1 MRLVMN
7 EPVERMDR
15 PYARRWWAL
24 LVLCLSLLIIVMANT
39 ALTVAAPDMTRDLGL
54 SSADLQWVIDGY
66 TVPYAALMLLLG
78 AIGDKYSRRGALVLG
93 LVVFGGGAVAGSLV
107 GSSTGVIAA
116 RAVMGVGAALI
127 MPATLS
133 LLAATFPRAE
143 RAKAIVLWTATAGL
157 AIAAGPLVAGAL
169 LENHGWSSTFL
180 INVPIAALAIVGAL
194 VLVPPSKAAHHN
206 RIDYVGGLLSVVW
219 IGSLVYMII
228 EGPHFGWGVKAV
240 TAAVV
245 AGAGLVLF
253 VLWELRHPRPVIDV
267 RRFANRRFA
276 GSNLAVALFFLAVF
290 GAFYYL
296 TQHLQF
302 VLGYDALDT
311 GVRMLPLAG
320 AVFVGSALT
329 GYLTPRIGM
338 RFTVTAGMVGGTVA
352 LALLT
357 RVDASSSYGDL
368 VLPLVM
374 LGLAIGLALSPCTD
388 AIMGAFPEAELGVG
402 GAVNDTSLELGG
414 SLGIAILG
422 SVLASSYSSH
432 LADATAGSKL
442 PAGALAT
449 AQDSVGAG
457 YAVAQGIG
465 DKARQL
471 GEQAAQSANAE
482 QAAQLKAQAGQLA
495 DGARQMADAVGSSFS
510 DAVAHTSLVGA
521 VILGVGTVL
530 VAVLLPSK
538 ARTEAEAEI
547 DADAD
552 ADADADTE
560 TETGVVS
567 ETGAGSET
575 EAGAVSDTET
585 EAGSG
590 TDADAGSEAGV
601 GAGVSTGAEAPAG
614 KPAEAEKPVGSEGA
628 SEGGTEAGTVTPR
641 AAVS

>member
-1 MRLVMN
+1 MT
-7 EPVERMDR
+7 EPVERMER

-39 ALTVAAPDMTRDLGL
+39 ALTVAAPDMTKDLGL

-93 LVVFGGGAVAGSLV
+93 LVVFGGGAVFGYLAD
-107 GSSTGVIAA
+107 SSATVIAA

-143 RAKAIVLWTATAGL
+143 RAKAITLWTATAGL
-157 AIAAGPLVAGAL
+157 AIAAGPVVAGAL
-169 LENHGWSSTFL
+169 LRDHGWSSTFL
-180 INVPIAALAIVGAL
+180 INVPVAAVAL
-194 VLVPPSKAAHHN
+194 VAAFVLVPPSKAGHHD
-206 RIDYVGGLLSVVW
+206 RIDYVGGVLSVIW
-219 IGSLVYMII
+219 TGALVYMII
-228 EGPHFGWGVKAV
+228 EGPHFGWGAKAV
-240 TAAVV
+240 GAAVV
-245 AGAGLVLF
+245 AGVGLVAF
-253 VLWELRHPRPVIDV
+253 VLWELRHPRPILDV
-267 RRFANRRFA
+267 RRFTARRFA

-302 VLGYDALDT
+302 VLGYDALQT

-329 GYLTPRIGM
+329 AWLTPRVGM
-338 RFTVTAGMVGGTVA
+338 KWTVGAGMAGGTIA

-357 RVDASSSYGDL
+357 RVDAGSTYGDF
-368 VLPLVM
+368 VAPLII

-388 AIMGAFPEAELGVG
+388 AIMGAFPESELGVG

-422 SVLASSYSSH
+422 SLLATSYSDH
-432 LADATAGSKL
+432 LADATKGSKL
-442 PAGALAT
+442 PANALDT

-465 DKARQL
+465 DKAH
-471 GEQAAQSANAE
+471 QAAAQAQQATDPQ
-482 QAAQLKAQAGQLA
+482 QAAQLKQQAGELA
-495 DGARQMADAVGSSFS
+495 SGARQMADAVGSAFS

-521 VILGVGTVL
+521 VVLGVGTVL
-530 VAVLLPSK
+530 VAVLLP
-538 ARTEAEAEI
+538 RREAAGPG
-547 DADAD
+547 
-552 ADADADTE
+552 
-560 TETGVVS
+560 TG
-567 ETGAGSET
+567 
-575 EAGAVSDTET
+575 D
-585 EAGSG
+585 
-590 TDADAGSEAGV
+590 
-601 GAGVSTGAEAPAG
+601 
-614 KPAEAEKPVGSEGA
+614 AEKELADSKTA
-628 SEGGTEAGTVTPR
+628 
-641 AAVS
+641 

>member
-1 MRLVMN
+1 MRLVMT
-7 EPVERMDR
+7 EPAERMDR

-39 ALTVAAPDMTRDLGL
+39 ALTVAAPDMTEDLDL

-78 AIGDKYSRRGALVLG
+78 ATGDKYSRRGALVLG
-93 LVVFGGGAVAGSLV
+93 LVVFGGGAVSGYLADSA
-107 GSSTGVIAA
+107 TAVIAA
-116 RAVMGVGAALI
+116 RAVMGAGAAMI

-143 RAKAIVLWTATAGL
+143 RARAITLWTATAGL

-169 LENHGWSSTFL
+169 LAHHGWSSTFL
-180 INVPIAALAIVGAL
+180 INVPVAALAIVGAL
-194 VLVPPSKAAHHN
+194 VLVPPSKAGRHG
-206 RIDYVGGLLSVVW
+206 RIDYGGGLLSVVW
-219 IGSLVYMII
+219 IGALVYMII

-245 AGAGLVLF
+245 AGAGLVTF
-253 VLWELRHPRPVIDV
+253 VLWELRHPRPVLDV
-267 RRFANRRFA
+267 RRFTDRRFA

-311 GVRMLPLAG
+311 GLRMLPLAG

-329 GYLTPRIGM
+329 GYLTPRVGM
-338 RFTVTAGMVGGTVA
+338 KWTVTAGMVGGTAA

-357 RVDASSSYGDL
+357 QVDSGSSYGDF
-368 VLPLVM
+368 VAPLIV

-388 AIMGAFPEAELGVG
+388 AIMGAFPESQLGVG

-422 SVLASSYSSH
+422 SLLATSYSGH
-432 LADATAGSKL
+432 LSDATAGSKL
-442 PAGALAT
+442 PASSLET

-457 YAVAQGIG
+457 YAVARGIG

-471 GEQAAQSANAE
+471 AE
-482 QAAQLKAQAGQLA
+482 QAAHTSDPQQAERLKAQAGQLA
-495 DGARQMADAVGSSFS
+495 GGARQMADAVGSAFA

-521 VILGVGTVL
+521 VILG
-530 VAVLLPSK
+530 
-538 ARTEAEAEI
+538 
-547 DADAD
+547 
-552 ADADADTE
+552 
-560 TETGVVS
+560 
-567 ETGAGSET
+567 
-575 EAGAVSDTET
+575 
-585 EAGSG
+585 
-590 TDADAGSEAGV
+590 
-601 GAGVSTGAEAPAG
+601 
-614 KPAEAEKPVGSEGA
+614 
-628 SEGGTEAGTVTPR
+628 AGTVVVALLLPGKGKTADEPAEER
-641 AAVS
+641 ELESAGAR

>member
-1 MRLVMN
+1 MRLVMT
-7 EPVERMDR
+7 EPAERTDR

-39 ALTVAAPDMTRDLGL
+39 ALTVAAPDMTQDLGL

-93 LVVFGGGAVAGSLV
+93 LVVFGGGAVAGYLA
-107 GSSTGVIAA
+107 GSATAVIAA
-116 RAVMGVGAALI
+116 RAVMGAGAAMI

-143 RAKAIVLWTATAGL
+143 RAKAITLWTATAGL

-169 LENHGWSSTFL
+169 LEHHGWSSTFL
-180 INVPIAALAIVGAL
+180 INVPVAALAIVGAF
-194 VLVPPSKAAHHN
+194 VLVPPSKAGHQG
-206 RIDYVGGLLSVVW
+206 RIDYGGGLLSVVW
-219 IGSLVYMII
+219 IGALIYMII
-228 EGPHFGWGVKAV
+228 EGPHFGWGTRAV

-245 AGAGLVLF
+245 AGAALVVF
-253 VLWELRHPRPVIDV
+253 VLWELRHPRPVLDV
-267 RRFANRRFA
+267 RRFTDRRFA

-311 GVRMLPLAG
+311 GLRMLPLAG

-329 GYLTPRIGM
+329 GYLTPRVGM
-338 RFTVTAGMVGGTVA
+338 KWTVTAGMVGGTAA

-357 RVDASSSYGDL
+357 QVDSGSSYGDF
-368 VLPLVM
+368 VAPLVV

-388 AIMGAFPEAELGVG
+388 AIMGAFPESELGVG

-422 SVLASSYSSH
+422 SLLATSYSGH
-432 LADATAGSKL
+432 LADATAGKGL
-442 PAGALAT
+442 PASSLET

-471 GEQAAQSANAE
+471 AE
-482 QAAQLKAQAGQLA
+482 QAAGASDPQQAQQLKEQAGQLA
-495 DGARQMADAVGSSFS
+495 GAARQMADAVGASFS

-521 VILGVGTVL
+521 VLLGVGTVA
-530 VAVLLPSK
+530 VALLLPGK
-538 ARTEAEAEI
+538 GEAAAEPAEEGRQTE
-547 DADAD
+547 
-552 ADADADTE
+552 
-560 TETGVVS
+560 S
-567 ETGAGSET
+567 
-575 EAGAVSDTET
+575 
-585 EAGSG
+585 
-590 TDADAGSEAGV
+590 V
-601 GAGVSTGAEAPAG
+601 GA
-614 KPAEAEKPVGSEGA
+614 
-628 SEGGTEAGTVTPR
+628 R
-641 AAVS
+641 

>member
-7 EPVERMDR
+7 QPVEEMER

-66 TVPYAALMLLLG
+66 TVPYAALMLVLG

-93 LVVFGGGAVAGSLV
+93 LVIFGGGAVFGNFADSPG
-107 GSSTGVIAA
+107 TVIAA
-116 RAVMGVGAALI
+116 RAIMGVGAAMI

-143 RAKAIVLWTATAGL
+143 RAKAITLWTATAGL

-169 LENHGWSSTFL
+169 LEHHGWASTFL

-194 VLVPPSKAAHHN
+194 ALVPPSKAGGKG

-219 IGSLVYMII
+219 IAALIYMII
-228 EGPHFGWGVKAV
+228 EGPHFGWHAKAI

-245 AGAGLVLF
+245 AVAGLLAF
-253 VLWELRHPRPVIDV
+253 VVWELRTPHPIVDV
-267 RRFANRRFA
+267 RRFKNRRFA

-302 VLGYDALDT
+302 VLGYDAFDT

-320 AVFVGSALT
+320 AVFAGSALT
-329 GYLTPRIGM
+329 AVFTPRLGM
-338 RFTVTAGMVGGTVA
+338 KWTVGAGMLGGTTA

-357 RVDASSSYGDL
+357 QINSGSTYGDL
-368 VLPLVM
+368 VAPLVI

-388 AIMGAFPEAELGVG
+388 AIMGAFPESELGVG

-414 SLGIAILG
+414 SLGIAVLG
-422 SVLASSYSSH
+422 SLLATSYSDH
-432 LADATAGSKL
+432 LSTAAKGSGVPADS
-442 PAGALAT
+442 LAT

-457 YAVAQGIG
+457 YAVAQGVAE
-465 DKARQL
+465 KAQQL
-471 GEQAAQSANAE
+471 AAQAAHTTDPH
-482 QAAQLKAQAGQLA
+482 QAAQLKTQAAELA
-495 DGARQMADAVGSSFS
+495 HGARQMADAVGSSFS
-510 DAVAHTSLVGA
+510 DAVAHTSLIGA
-521 VILGVGTVL
+521 VILGVGTVVVTL
-530 VAVLLPSK
+530 LLPRK
-538 ARTEAEAEI
+538 
-547 DADAD
+547 
-552 ADADADTE
+552 
-560 TETGVVS
+560 
-567 ETGAGSET
+567 
-575 EAGAVSDTET
+575 
-585 EAGSG
+585 
-590 TDADAGSEAGV
+590 
-601 GAGVSTGAEAPAG
+601 
-614 KPAEAEKPVGSEGA
+614 GSEGA
-628 SEGGTEAGTVTPR
+628 GEEGVVETVAETP
-641 AAVS
+641 AEVEEPAVSGAR

>member
-1 MRLVMN
+1 MRLVMK

-39 ALTVAAPDMTRDLGL
+39 ALTVAAPDMTQDLGL

-66 TVPYAALMLLLG
+66 TVPYAALMLLFG

-93 LVVFGGGAVAGSLV
+93 LAVFGGGAVFGSLAD
-107 GSSTGVIAA
+107 SAATVIAA
-116 RAVMGVGAALI
+116 RAVMGTGAALI

-143 RAKAIVLWTATAGL
+143 RAKAITLWTATAGL

-169 LENHGWSSTFL
+169 LRDHGWSSTFL
-180 INVPIAALAIVGAL
+180 INVPIAVVALVASF
-194 VLVPPSKAAHHN
+194 VLVPPSRAAHHE
-206 RIDYVGGLLSVVW
+206 RIDHVGGLLSVVW
-219 IGSLVYMII
+219 VGALVYTII

-245 AGAGLVLF
+245 AGVGLVLF
-253 VLWELRHPRPVIDV
+253 LLRELRHPRPVLDV
-267 RRFANRRFA
+267 RRFGDRRFA

-302 VLGYDALDT
+302 VLGYDAMET

-329 GYLTPRIGM
+329 GYLTPRVGM
-338 RFTVTAGMVGGTVA
+338 KVTVTAGMVGGTAA

-357 RVDASSSYGDL
+357 RVDSASSYGDF
-368 VLPLVM
+368 VLPLVI

-388 AIMGAFPEAELGVG
+388 AIMGAFPESELGVG

-414 SLGIAILG
+414 SLGIAVLG
-422 SVLASSYSSH
+422 SVLASSYSSR
-432 LADATAGSKL
+432 LADATAGAGL
-442 PAGALAT
+442 PADALAT

-457 YAVAQGIG
+457 YAVARGIG

-471 GEQAAQSANAE
+471 AE
-482 QAAQLKAQAGQLA
+482 QAAHTQDPRQAAPLKEQAEQLA
-495 DGARQMADAVGSSFS
+495 HGARQMADAVGASFA

-521 VILGVGTVL
+521 VVLGVGTVL
-530 VAVLLPSK
+530 VAVLLPRG
-538 ARTEAEAEI
+538 AR
-547 DADAD
+547 
-552 ADADADTE
+552 
-560 TETGVVS
+560 
-567 ETGAGSET
+567 
-575 EAGAVSDTET
+575 
-585 EAGSG
+585 
-590 TDADAGSEAGV
+590 
-601 GAGVSTGAEAPAG
+601 
-614 KPAEAEKPVGSEGA
+614 PAEAEEPERQPEPVA
-628 SEGGTEAGTVTPR
+628 AGTH
-641 AAVS
+641 

>member
-1 MRLVMN
+1 MRLVMT
-7 EPVERMDR
+7 EPVERMER

-39 ALTVAAPDMTRDLGL
+39 ALTVAAPDMTKDLGL

-93 LVVFGGGAVAGSLV
+93 LVVFGGGAVFGYLADSAA
-107 GSSTGVIAA
+107 TVIAA

-143 RAKAIVLWTATAGL
+143 RAKAITLWTATAGL
-157 AIAAGPLVAGAL
+157 AIAAGPVVAGAL
-169 LENHGWSSTFL
+169 LRDHGWSSTFL
-180 INVPIAALAIVGAL
+180 INVPVAAVALIAAF
-194 VLVPPSKAAHHN
+194 VLVPPSKAGHHD
-206 RIDYVGGLLSVVW
+206 RIDYVGGVLSVIW
-219 IGSLVYMII
+219 TAALVYMII
-228 EGPHFGWGVKAV
+228 EGPHFGWGAKAIG
-240 TAAVV
+240 AAVV
-245 AGAGLVLF
+245 AGVGLVVF
-253 VLWELRHPRPVIDV
+253 VLWELRHPRPILDV
-267 RRFANRRFA
+267 RRFTARRFA

-302 VLGYDALDT
+302 VLGYDALQT

-329 GYLTPRIGM
+329 ALLTPRVGM
-338 RFTVTAGMVGGTVA
+338 KWTVGAGMAGGTVA

-357 RVDASSSYGDL
+357 RVDAGSGYGDF
-368 VLPLVM
+368 VAPLII

-388 AIMGAFPEAELGVG
+388 AIMGAFPESELGVG

-422 SVLASSYSSH
+422 SLLATSYSDH
-432 LADATAGSKL
+432 LSDATKGSKL
-442 PAGALAT
+442 PASALDT

-465 DKARQL
+465 EKAHAAAARAQ
-471 GEQAAQSANAE
+471 QATDPQ
-482 QAAQLKAQAGQLA
+482 QAAQLKQQAGELA
-495 DGARQMADAVGSSFS
+495 SGARQMADAVGSAFS

-521 VILGVGTVL
+521 VVLGVGTVL
-530 VAVLLPSK
+530 VAVLLP
-538 ARTEAEAEI
+538 RR
-547 DADAD
+547 DAAGPQRK
-552 ADADADTE
+552 DTE
-560 TETGVVS
+560 KEL
-567 ETGAGSET
+567 
-575 EAGAVSDTET
+575 
-585 EAGSG
+585 
-590 TDADAGSEAGV
+590 ADSRTA
-601 GAGVSTGAEAPAG
+601 
-614 KPAEAEKPVGSEGA
+614 
-628 SEGGTEAGTVTPR
+628 
-641 AAVS
+641 

>member
-1 MRLVMN
+1 MKQ
-7 EPVERMDR
+7 PVDEMKG

-24 LVLCLSLLIIVMANT
+24 GVLCLSLLIIVMANT
-39 ALTVAAPDMTRDLGL
+39 ALTVAAPDMTKDLGL
-54 SSADLQWVIDGY
+54 SSSDLQWVIDGY

-93 LVVFGGGAVAGSLV
+93 LVVFGAGSVAGSLV
-107 GSSTGVIAA
+107 DSSGGVIAS
-116 RAVMGVGAALI
+116 RAVMGLGAAMI

-169 LENHGWSSTFL
+169 LEDHGWSSTFL
-180 INVPIAALAIVGAL
+180 INVPVAVLAIAGAF
-194 VLVPPSKAAHHN
+194 VLIPPSKAGHHD
-206 RIDYVGGLLSVVW
+206 RIDYVGGLLSVIW
-219 IGSLVYMII
+219 TGALVYMII
-228 EGPHFGWGVKAV
+228 QGPHFGWDAKAIS
-240 TAAVV
+240 AAVV
-245 AGAGLVLF
+245 AGVGLLAF
-253 VLWELRHPRPVIDV
+253 VAWELRHPHPILNV
-267 RRFANRRFA
+267 RRFLDRRFA

-302 VLGYDALDT
+302 VLGYNPLET

-329 GYLTPRIGM
+329 GFLTPRIGM
-338 RFTVTAGMVGGTVA
+338 KITVSAGMVAGTVA

-357 RVDASSSYGDL
+357 QVDVSSSYGDF
-368 VLPLVM
+368 VAPLIV

-388 AIMGAFPEAELGVG
+388 AIMGAFPESELGVG

-422 SVLASSYSSH
+422 SVLASSYSSK
-432 LADATAGSKL
+432 LADAASASGTKL
-442 PAGALAT
+442 PDGTLET

-465 DKARQL
+465 DKAHAVA
-471 GEQAAQSANAE
+471 EKAAHAGSKE
-482 QAAQLKAQAGQLA
+482 QAAQLKGQAEQLA
-495 DGARQMADAVGSSFS
+495 QGAGKMADAVSSAFS

-530 VAVLLPSK
+530 VAVLLPRK
-538 ARTEAEAEI
+538 GRDAEPE
-547 DADAD
+547 ADAQ
-552 ADADADTE
+552 APEPVAA
-560 TETGVVS
+560 
-567 ETGAGSET
+567 GAGRQ
-575 EAGAVSDTET
+575 
-585 EAGSG
+585 
-590 TDADAGSEAGV
+590 
-601 GAGVSTGAEAPAG
+601 
-614 KPAEAEKPVGSEGA
+614 K
-628 SEGGTEAGTVTPR
+628 
-641 AAVS
+641 

>member
-1 MRLVMN
+1 MALLMKQ
-7 EPVERMDR
+7 PVEEMKQ

-39 ALTVAAPDMTRDLGL
+39 ALTVAAPDMTKDLGL
-54 SSADLQWVIDGY
+54 SSSDLQWVIDGY

-93 LVVFGGGAVAGSLV
+93 LVVFGAGSVAGSLV
-107 GSSTGVIAA
+107 DSAGGVIAA
-116 RAVMGVGAALI
+116 RAVMGFGAAMI

-169 LENHGWSSTFL
+169 LENHGWASTFL
-180 INVPIAALAIVGAL
+180 INVPIAAVAIVGAL
-194 VLVPPSKAAHHN
+194 LLVPPSKAGHHD

-219 IGSLVYMII
+219 TGALVYMII
-228 EGPHFGWGVKAV
+228 QGPHFGWDAKAIS
-240 TAAVV
+240 AAVV
-245 AGAGLVLF
+245 AGVGLLAF
-253 VLWELRHPRPVIDV
+253 VAWELRHPHPILNV
-267 RRFANRRFA
+267 RRFLNRRFA

-302 VLGYDALDT
+302 VLGYNPLET

-329 GYLTPRIGM
+329 GFLTPRVGM
-338 RFTVTAGMVGGTVA
+338 KITVSAGMVAGTVA

-357 RVDASSSYGDL
+357 RVDASSSYGDF
-368 VLPLVM
+368 VAPLII

-388 AIMGAFPEAELGVG
+388 AIMGAFPESELGVG

-422 SVLASSYSSH
+422 SVLASSYSAK
-432 LADATAGSKL
+432 LADAASASGTKL
-442 PAGALAT
+442 PDGTLAT

-465 DKARQL
+465 DQARAAAEKAAHAGSQ
-471 GEQAAQSANAE
+471 Q
-482 QAAQLKAQAGQLA
+482 QAAQLKGQAEQLA
-495 DGARQMADAVGSSFS
+495 QGAGKMADAVGSAFS
-510 DAVAHTSLVGA
+510 DAVAHTSLIGA
-521 VILGVGTVL
+521 GILGVGTVL
-530 VAVLLPSK
+530 VAVLLPRK
-538 ARTEAEAEI
+538 GRGEQDLTEA
-547 DADAD
+547 D
-552 ADADADTE
+552 
-560 TETGVVS
+560 
-567 ETGAGSET
+567 
-575 EAGAVSDTET
+575 
-585 EAGSG
+585 
-590 TDADAGSEAGV
+590 
-601 GAGVSTGAEAPAG
+601 
-614 KPAEAEKPVGSEGA
+614 
-628 SEGGTEAGTVTPR
+628 GTEPSPEAKREPQPQH
-641 AAVS
+641 

>member
-7 EPVERMDR
+7 EPVERMEG
-15 PYARRWWAL
+15 PYRRRWWAL

-93 LVVFGGGAVAGSLV
+93 LVVFGGGAIAGYLAD
-107 GSSTGVIAA
+107 SSTAVIAA

-143 RAKAIVLWTATAGL
+143 RAKAITLWTATAGL
-157 AIAAGPLVAGAL
+157 AIAAGPVVAGAL
-169 LENHGWSSTFL
+169 LRDHGWSSTFL
-180 INVPIAALAIVGAL
+180 INVPIAAVAIVAAL
-194 VLVPPSKAAHHN
+194 VLVPPSRAGHHD
-206 RIDYVGGLLSVVW
+206 RIDYVGGLLSVIW
-219 IGSLVYMII
+219 TGALVYMII
-228 EGPHFGWGVKAV
+228 EGPHFGWGAKAV

-245 AGAGLVLF
+245 AGVALVAF
-253 VLWELRHPRPVIDV
+253 VLWELRHPRPILDV
-267 RRFANRRFA
+267 RRFTERRFA

-329 GYLTPRIGM
+329 GYLTPRVGM
-338 RFTVTAGMVGGTVA
+338 KWTVSAGMVGGTAA

-357 RVDASSSYGDL
+357 RVDAGSSYGDF
-368 VLPLVM
+368 VAPLII

-388 AIMGAFPEAELGVG
+388 AIMGSFPEAELGVG

-422 SVLASSYSSH
+422 SLLATSYSDH
-432 LADATAGSKL
+432 LADATKGGKL
-442 PAGALAT
+442 PADALAT

-465 DKARQL
+465 DKARAL
-471 GEQAAQSANAE
+471 AEQAAHANSPE
-482 QAAQLKAQAGQLA
+482 QAAQLKAQAQQLA
-495 DGARQMADAVGSSFS
+495 EGAGRMSHAVGSSFA

-530 VAVLLPSK
+530 VAVLLPRRDK
-538 ARTEAEAEI
+538 AQAEQ
-547 DADAD
+547 
-552 ADADADTE
+552 
-560 TETGVVS
+560 
-567 ETGAGSET
+567 
-575 EAGAVSDTET
+575 
-585 EAGSG
+585 
-590 TDADAGSEAGV
+590 
-601 GAGVSTGAEAPAG
+601 
-614 KPAEAEKPVGSEGA
+614 PAEEKEPQLSQ
-628 SEGGTEAGTVTPR
+628 AG
-641 AAVS
+641 

>member
-1 MRLVMN
+1 MRLVMT
-7 EPVERMDR
+7 EPAERMER

-39 ALTVAAPDMTRDLGL
+39 ALTVAAPAMTEDLGL

-93 LVVFGGGAVAGSLV
+93 LVVFGAGAVFGYLAD
-107 GSSTGVIAA
+107 SSTTVIAA
-116 RAVMGVGAALI
+116 RAVMGAGAAMI

-143 RAKAIVLWTATAGL
+143 RAKAITLWTATAGL

-169 LENHGWSSTFL
+169 LERHGWSSTFL
-180 INVPIAALAIVGAL
+180 INVPVAALAMVGAF
-194 VLVPPSKAAHHN
+194 VLVPPSRAGH
-206 RIDYVGGLLSVVW
+206 RERVDYVGGLLSVVW
-219 IGSLVYMII
+219 IGALVYMII
-228 EGPHFGWGVKAV
+228 EGPHFGWGTKAI

-245 AGAGLVLF
+245 AGAGLVAF
-253 VLWELRHPRPVIDV
+253 VLWELRHPRPVLDV
-267 RRFANRRFA
+267 RRFTDRRFA

-311 GVRMLPLAG
+311 GLRMLPLAG

-329 GYLTPRIGM
+329 GYLTPRVGM
-338 RFTVTAGMVGGTVA
+338 KWTVTAGMVGGTAA

-357 RVDASSSYGDL
+357 RVDGGSSYGDF
-368 VLPLVM
+368 VAPLIV

-388 AIMGAFPEAELGVG
+388 AIMGAFPESELGVG

-422 SVLASSYSSH
+422 SLLATSYSEH
-432 LADATAGSKL
+432 LSDATTGSKL
-442 PAGALAT
+442 PASTLET

-457 YAVAQGIG
+457 YAVARGIG

-471 GEQAAQSANAE
+471 AE
-482 QAAQLKAQAGQLA
+482 QAAHTSDPQAAERLRAQAEQLGG
-495 DGARQMADAVGSSFS
+495 GARRMADAVGSSFA
-510 DAVAHTSLVGA
+510 DAVAHTSMVGA
-521 VILGVGTVL
+521 VILGVGTVV
-530 VAVLLPSK
+530 VALLLPRK
-538 ARTEAEAEI
+538 GEQAAESVEEREP
-547 DADAD
+547 
-552 ADADADTE
+552 E
-560 TETGVVS
+560 T
-567 ETGAGSET
+567 AGS
-575 EAGAVSDTET
+575 
-585 EAGSG
+585 
-590 TDADAGSEAGV
+590 
-601 GAGVSTGAEAPAG
+601 
-614 KPAEAEKPVGSEGA
+614 
-628 SEGGTEAGTVTPR
+628 R
-641 AAVS
+641 

>member
-1 MRLVMN
+1 MHLVIN

-39 ALTVAAPDMTRDLGL
+39 ALTVAAPDMTQDLGL

-78 AIGDKYSRRGALVLG
+78 AIGDKYSRRGALLLG

-107 GSSTGVIAA
+107 DSSTGVIAA

-143 RAKAIVLWTATAGL
+143 RAKAITLWTATAGL

-169 LENHGWSSTFL
+169 LEHHGWSSTFL
-180 INVPIAALAIVGAL
+180 INVPIAAVAIVGAL

-206 RIDYVGGLLSVVW
+206 RIDFVGGLLSVVW
-219 IGSLVYMII
+219 IGALVYMII
-228 EGPHFGWGVKAV
+228 EGPHFGWGVKAI

-245 AGAGLVLF
+245 AGAGFVLF
-253 VLWELRHPRPVIDV
+253 VVWELRHPRPVLDV
-267 RRFANRRFA
+267 RRFAQRRFA

-311 GVRMLPLAG
+311 GIRMLPLAG

-338 RFTVTAGMVGGTVA
+338 RITVTAGMVGGTAA

-357 RVDASSSYGDL
+357 QVDAASTYGDF
-368 VLPLVM
+368 VLPLVI

-388 AIMGAFPEAELGVG
+388 AIMGSFPEAELGVG

-432 LADATAGSKL
+432 LSDATAGSRL
-442 PAGALAT
+442 PANALGQ

-471 GEQAAQSANAE
+471 GEQAAHASSTQ
-482 QAAQLKAQAGQLA
+482 QAAQLKAQADQLA
-495 DGARQMADAVGSSFS
+495 QGARQMADAVGSSFADS
-510 DAVAHTSLVGA
+510 VAHTSLVGA
-521 VILGVGTVL
+521 VVLGVGTVL
-530 VAVLLPSK
+530 VGFLLPRK
-538 ARTEAEAEI
+538 GRT
-547 DADAD
+547 ADAEQAASD
-552 ADADADTE
+552 A
-560 TETGVVS
+560 S
-567 ETGAGSET
+567 
-575 EAGAVSDTET
+575 
-585 EAGSG
+585 
-590 TDADAGSEAGV
+590 
-601 GAGVSTGAEAPAG
+601 AEERE
-614 KPAEAEKPVGSEGA
+614 PAES
-628 SEGGTEAGTVTPR
+628 
-641 AAVS
+641 AAR

>member
-1 MRLVMN
+1 MRLVVT
-7 EPVERMDR
+7 EPAERMDR
-15 PYARRWWAL
+15 PYPRRWWAL

-39 ALTVAAPDMTRDLGL
+39 ALTVAAPAMTEDLGL

-93 LVVFGGGAVAGSLV
+93 LLVFGGGAVSGYLADSA
-107 GSSTGVIAA
+107 TAVIAA
-116 RAVMGVGAALI
+116 RAVMGAGAAMI

-143 RAKAIVLWTATAGL
+143 RARAITLWTATAGL

-169 LENHGWSSTFL
+169 LEHHGWSSTFL
-180 INVPIAALAIVGAL
+180 INVPVAALALVGAF
-194 VLVPPSKAAHHN
+194 VLVPPSKAADRG
-206 RIDYVGGLLSVVW
+206 RIDLGGGLLSVVW
-219 IGSLVYMII
+219 IAALVYMII
-228 EGPHFGWGVKAV
+228 QGPHFGWGTEAI

-245 AGAGLVLF
+245 AGAALAAF
-253 VLWELRHPRPVIDV
+253 VVWELRHPHPLLDV
-267 RRFANRRFA
+267 RRFADRRFA

-320 AVFVGSALT
+320 AVFAGSALT
-329 GYLTPRIGM
+329 GYLTPRVGM
-338 RFTVTAGMVGGTVA
+338 KWTVTAGMVGGTVA

-357 RVDASSSYGDL
+357 RVDSGSAYGDF
-368 VLPLVM
+368 VVPLVV

-388 AIMGAFPEAELGVG
+388 AIMGAFPESELGVG

-414 SLGIAILG
+414 SLGIAVLG
-422 SVLASSYSSH
+422 SLLATSYSGH
-432 LADATAGSKL
+432 LSDATAGSKL
-442 PAGALAT
+442 PASSLET

-471 GEQAAQSANAE
+471 AE
-482 QAAQLKAQAGQLA
+482 QAAGASDPHQAERLKAQAEQLA
-495 DGARQMADAVGSSFS
+495 GGARQMADAVGSSFA

-521 VILGVGTVL
+521 VVLGVGTVI
-530 VAVLLPSK
+530 VALLLPG
-538 ARTEAEAEI
+538 RGEPEAKPAVEEREPAN
-547 DADAD
+547 
-552 ADADADTE
+552 
-560 TETGVVS
+560 
-567 ETGAGSET
+567 
-575 EAGAVSDTET
+575 AGA
-585 EAGSG
+585 
-590 TDADAGSEAGV
+590 
-601 GAGVSTGAEAPAG
+601 
-614 KPAEAEKPVGSEGA
+614 
-628 SEGGTEAGTVTPR
+628 R
-641 AAVS
+641 

>member
-1 MRLVMN
+1 MRLVMT

-39 ALTVAAPDMTRDLGL
+39 ALTVAAPDMTSDLGL
-54 SSADLQWVIDGY
+54 SGADLQWVIDGY

-78 AIGDKYSRRGALVLG
+78 AIGDKYSRRGALLLG
-93 LVVFGGGAVAGSLV
+93 LVVFGCGAVSGYLADSP
-107 GSSTGVIAA
+107 TAVITA

-143 RAKAIVLWTATAGL
+143 RAKAITLWTATAGL
-157 AIAAGPLVAGAL
+157 AIAAGPVVAGAL
-169 LENHGWSSTFL
+169 LKDHGWSSTFL
-180 INVPIAALAIVGAL
+180 INVPVAVVAIVGAL
-194 VLVPPSKAAHHN
+194 VLVPPSKAGHHG
-206 RIDYVGGLLSVVW
+206 RIDYVGGLLSVIW
-219 IGSLVYMII
+219 TGSLIYMII

-245 AGAGLVLF
+245 AGVGLLAF
-253 VLWELRHPRPVIDV
+253 VAWELRHPRPILDV
-267 RRFANRRFA
+267 RRFAHRRFA

-302 VLGYDALDT
+302 VLGYDALGT

-320 AVFVGSALT
+320 AVFAGSALT
-329 GYLTPRIGM
+329 GWLTPRVGM
-338 RFTVTAGMVGGTVA
+338 KWTVTAGMVGGTAA

-357 RVDASSSYGDL
+357 RVDASSTYGDF
-368 VLPLVM
+368 VAPLII

-388 AIMGAFPEAELGVG
+388 AIMGAFPESELGVG

-422 SVLASSYSSH
+422 SLLSTSYADH
-432 LADATAGSKL
+432 LTDATTGSKP
-442 PAGALAT
+442 PASALDT

-465 DKARQL
+465 DKARQAAA
-471 GEQAAQSANAE
+471 QAAQAGDPQ
-482 QAAQLKAQAGQLA
+482 QAAQLKQQAAQLTS
-495 DGARQMADAVGSSFS
+495 GARQMADAVGSSFS

-521 VILGVGTVL
+521 VILGVGTLL
-530 VAVLLPSK
+530 VAVLLPRRETPAVTEEPEQEK
-538 ARTEAEAEI
+538 ELVDQAAR
-547 DADAD
+547 
-552 ADADADTE
+552 
-560 TETGVVS
+560 
-567 ETGAGSET
+567 
-575 EAGAVSDTET
+575 
-585 EAGSG
+585 
-590 TDADAGSEAGV
+590 
-601 GAGVSTGAEAPAG
+601 
-614 KPAEAEKPVGSEGA
+614 
-628 SEGGTEAGTVTPR
+628 
-641 AAVS
+641 

>member
-1 MRLVMN
+1 MGLVIN

-107 GSSTGVIAA
+107 DSSAGVIAA

-143 RAKAIVLWTATAGL
+143 RAKAITLWTATAGL

-169 LENHGWSSTFL
+169 LQHHGWSSTFL
-180 INVPIAALAIVGAL
+180 INVPIAAVAIVGTL
-194 VLVPPSKAAHHN
+194 VLVPPSRAAHRH
-206 RIDYVGGLLSVVW
+206 RVDHVGGLLSVVW

-228 EGPHFGWGVKAV
+228 EGPHFGWGVRAV

-245 AGAGLVLF
+245 AGLGLVAF
-253 VLWELRHPRPVIDV
+253 VVWELRHPRPVVDV
-267 RRFANRRFA
+267 RRFAQRRFA

-320 AVFVGSALT
+320 AVFAGSALT
-329 GYLTPRIGM
+329 GYLTPRVGM
-338 RFTVTAGMVGGTVA
+338 RITVTAGMVGGTAA

-357 RVDASSSYGDL
+357 RVDAASSYGDF
-368 VLPLVM
+368 VLPLVI

-388 AIMGAFPEAELGVG
+388 AIMGAFPESELGVG

-414 SLGIAILG
+414 SLGIALLG

-432 LADATAGSKL
+432 LSDATRGGKL
-442 PAGALAT
+442 PADALAT

-471 GEQAAQSANAE
+471 GEQAARAGHAGHTE
-482 QAAQLKAQAGQLA
+482 KAAQLKAQSDQLTH
-495 DGARQMADAVGSSFS
+495 GARQMADAVGSSFS
-510 DAVAHTSLVGA
+510 DAVAHTSLIGA

-530 VAVLLPSK
+530 VAALLPWKERAAGVRAAEGDAGATGDAGVKTGTEAAVAAEAESESES
-538 ARTEAEAEI
+538 EAEAE
-547 DADAD
+547 A
-552 ADADADTE
+552 E
-560 TETGVVS
+560 TEKS
-567 ETGAGSET
+567 
-575 EAGAVSDTET
+575 
-585 EAGSG
+585 
-590 TDADAGSEAGV
+590 
-601 GAGVSTGAEAPAG
+601 
-614 KPAEAEKPVGSEGA
+614 EAEKS
-628 SEGGTEAGTVTPR
+628 
-641 AAVS
+641 AAAR

>member
-1 MRLVMN
+1 MRLVMT
-7 EPVERMDR
+7 EPAERMER

-39 ALTVAAPDMTRDLGL
+39 ALTVAAPAMTEDLGL

-93 LVVFGGGAVAGSLV
+93 LVVFGAGAVFGYLAD
-107 GSSTGVIAA
+107 SSTTVIAA
-116 RAVMGVGAALI
+116 RAVMGAGAAMI

-143 RAKAIVLWTATAGL
+143 RAKAITLWTATAGL

-169 LENHGWSSTFL
+169 LERHGWSSTFL
-180 INVPIAALAIVGAL
+180 INVPVAALAMVGAF
-194 VLVPPSKAAHHN
+194 VLVPPSKAGH
-206 RIDYVGGLLSVVW
+206 RERVDYVGGLLSVVW
-219 IGSLVYMII
+219 IGALVYMII
-228 EGPHFGWGVKAV
+228 EGPHFGWGTKAI

-245 AGAGLVLF
+245 AGAGLVAF
-253 VLWELRHPRPVIDV
+253 VLWELRHPRPVLDV
-267 RRFANRRFA
+267 RRFTDRRFA

-311 GVRMLPLAG
+311 GLRMLPLAG

-329 GYLTPRIGM
+329 GYLTPRVGM
-338 RFTVTAGMVGGTVA
+338 KWTVTAGMVGGTAA

-357 RVDASSSYGDL
+357 RVDGGSSYGDF
-368 VLPLVM
+368 VAPLIV

-388 AIMGAFPEAELGVG
+388 AIMGAFPESELGVG

-422 SVLASSYSSH
+422 SLLATSYSGH
-432 LADATAGSKL
+432 LSDATTGSKL
-442 PAGALAT
+442 PASTLET

-457 YAVAQGIG
+457 YAVARGIG

-471 GEQAAQSANAE
+471 AE
-482 QAAQLKAQAGQLA
+482 QAAHTSDPQAAERLRAQAEQLGG
-495 DGARQMADAVGSSFS
+495 GARRMADAVGTSFA
-510 DAVAHTSLVGA
+510 DAVAHTSMVGA
-521 VILGVGTVL
+521 VILGVGTVV
-530 VAVLLPSK
+530 VALLLPRK
-538 ARTEAEAEI
+538 GEQAAESVEEREP
-547 DADAD
+547 
-552 ADADADTE
+552 E
-560 TETGVVS
+560 T
-567 ETGAGSET
+567 AGS
-575 EAGAVSDTET
+575 
-585 EAGSG
+585 
-590 TDADAGSEAGV
+590 
-601 GAGVSTGAEAPAG
+601 
-614 KPAEAEKPVGSEGA
+614 
-628 SEGGTEAGTVTPR
+628 R
-641 AAVS
+641 